1 MTLRVVIADKLG
13 DAGIALLAS
22 SPEIHVVNLAGK
34 SHDELV
40 QALATATALIVRSET
55 KVTAAMIDGAPELK
69 VVARAGIGVDTIDVA
84 AATRR
89 GIAVMNAPGANTVSA
104 AEHAIA
110 LLLSLLRHIPEAAE
124 TMRQGGWDRKRF
136 EGSELR
142 GKTLGVVGLGRIGGY
157 VARVAHAFGMTI
169 VAYDPFV
176 TPQRAAE
183 LQARLVPIERLLE
196 EADIVTLHVALT
208 DETRHILNAPRLAL
222 MKPTAFLVNTARGE
236 LVDEGALVAAVKEK
250 RIAGAAIDVFAEEPL
265 PKESPLRG
273 LDRVLLTPHLAAST
287 SEAQRRVAIEICRVG
302 EEPEGLHRAGE
313 VVGRRRDV
321 ATRCHLPS
329 SKLSLSI
336 LTIYATPLLRHP

>member
-1 MTLRVVIADKLG
+1 
-13 DAGIALLAS
+13 LLAS

-208 DETRHILNAPRLAL
+208 DDTRHILNAPRLAL

-287 SEAQRRVAIEICRVG
+287 SEAQRRVAIEICTAV
-302 EEPEGLHRAGE
+302 
-313 VVGRRRDV
+313 RD
-321 ATRCHLPS
+321 A
-329 SKLSLSI
+329 
-336 LTIYATPLLRHP
+336 LLRGDLSPAINLGK

>member
-1 MTLRVVIADKLG
+1 MSIRVVIADKLG

-34 SHDELV
+34 TREELDA
-40 QALATATALIVRSET
+40 ALTTATALIVRSET
-55 KVTAAMIDGAPELK
+55 KVTADMIARAPNLK

-84 AATRR
+84 AATKR

-110 LLLSLLRHIPEAAE
+110 LLLSLLRHIPDAAE
-124 TMRQGGWDRKRF
+124 SMKHGGWDRKRF

-157 VARVAHAFGMTI
+157 VAQLAHAFGMTI
-169 VAYDPFV
+169 IAYDPFV
-176 TPQRAAE
+176 APQRAVE
-183 LQARLVPIERLLE
+183 LQARLLPIEQLLA
-196 EADIVTLHVALT
+196 EADIITLHVALT
-208 DETRHILNAPRLAL
+208 DETRHLLNAQRLKL

-236 LVDEGALVAAVKEK
+236 LVDELALVAAVKEK

-265 PKESPLRG
+265 PKDSPLRG

-287 SEAQRRVAIEICRVG
+287 SEAQKRVAIEICTAVR
-302 EEPEGLHRAGE
+302 EA
-313 VVGRRRDV
+313 
-321 ATRCHLPS
+321 
-329 SKLSLSI
+329 
-336 LTIYATPLLRHP
+336 LLRGDLSTAINLKK

>member
-22 SPEIHVVNLAGK
+22 SPEIHVVNLAGRP
-34 SHDELV
+34 HEELE
-40 QALATATALIVRSET
+40 QALATASALIVRSET
-55 KVTAAMIDGAPELK
+55 RVTAAMIDAAPNLK

-157 VARVAHAFGMTI
+157 VARLAQAFGMTI

-196 EADIVTLHVALT
+196 EADIVTLHVSLT
-208 DETRHILNAPRLAL
+208 DETRHLLNAPRLAL
-222 MKPTAFLVNTARGE
+222 MKTTAFLVNTARGE
-236 LVDEGALVAAVKEK
+236 LVDEAALVAAVKEK

-287 SEAQRRVAIEICRVG
+287 SEAQRRVAIEICTAVR
-302 EEPEGLHRAGE
+302 EA
-313 VVGRRRDV
+313 
-321 ATRCHLPS
+321 
-329 SKLSLSI
+329 
-336 LTIYATPLLRHP
+336 LLRGDLSPAINLQK

>member
-1 MTLRVVIADKLG
+1 MSIRVVIADKLG

-34 SHDELV
+34 SREELEA
-40 QALATATALIVRSET
+40 ALTTAEALIVRSET
-55 KVTAAMIDGAPELK
+55 KVTAEMIAKAPNLK

-84 AATRR
+84 AATKR

-124 TMRQGGWDRKRF
+124 TMKQGGWDRKRF

-157 VARVAHAFGMTI
+157 VAQVAHAFGMTI
-169 VAYDPFV
+169 IAYDPFV
-176 TPQRAAE
+176 APQRAVE
-183 LQARLVPIERLLE
+183 LQARLLPIEQLLA
-196 EADIVTLHVALT
+196 EADIITLHVALT
-208 DETRHILNAPRLAL
+208 DETRHLLNAQRLKL

-236 LVDEGALVAAVKEK
+236 LVDELALVAAVKEK

-265 PKESPLRG
+265 PKDSPLRG
-273 LDRVLLTPHLAAST
+273 LERVLLTPHLAAST
-287 SEAQRRVAIEICRVG
+287 SEAQKRVAIEICTAVR
-302 EEPEGLHRAGE
+302 EA
-313 VVGRRRDV
+313 
-321 ATRCHLPS
+321 
-329 SKLSLSI
+329 
-336 LTIYATPLLRHP
+336 LLRGDLSTAINLKK

>member
-208 DETRHILNAPRLAL
+208 DDTRHILNAPRLAL

-287 SEAQRRVAIEICRVG
+287 SEAQRRVAIEICTAV
-302 EEPEGLHRAGE
+302 
-313 VVGRRRDV
+313 RD
-321 ATRCHLPS
+321 A
-329 SKLSLSI
+329 
-336 LTIYATPLLRHP
+336 LLRGDLSPAINLGK

>member
-1 MTLRVVIADKLG
+1 MSIRVVIADKLG

-22 SPEIHVVNLAGK
+22 SPEIHVVNLAGRPPE
-34 SHDELV
+34 ELA
-40 QALATATALIVRSET
+40 QALTTATALIVRSET
-55 KVTAAMIDGAPELK
+55 RVTAAMIDAAPQLK
-69 VVARAGIGVDTIDVA
+69 VIARAGIGVDTIDVP
-84 AATRR
+84 AATKR

-142 GKTLGVVGLGRIGGY
+142 GKILGVVGLGRIGGY
-157 VARVAHAFGMTI
+157 VARLAQAFGMTI

-176 TPQRAAE
+176 PPQRAAE
-183 LQARLVPIERLLE
+183 LQARMVPIERLLE
-196 EADIVTLHVALT
+196 EADIVTLHVSLT
-208 DETRHILNAPRLAL
+208 DETRHLLNAQRLAL

-236 LVDEGALVAAVKEK
+236 LVDEAALVAAVQEK

-265 PKESPLRG
+265 PKKSPLRG

-287 SEAQRRVAIEICRVG
+287 AEAQRRVAIEICTAVR
-302 EEPEGLHRAGE
+302 EA
-313 VVGRRRDV
+313 
-321 ATRCHLPS
+321 
-329 SKLSLSI
+329 
-336 LTIYATPLLRHP
+336 LLRGDLSPAINLPK

>member
-1 MTLRVVIADKLG
+1 MSIRVVIADKLG

-34 SHDELV
+34 PKEELD

-55 KVTAAMIDGAPELK
+55 RVTAEMIERAPNLK

-157 VARVAHAFGMTI
+157 VAQVAHAFGMSI
-169 VAYDPFV
+169 LAYDPFV
-176 TPQRAAE
+176 PPQRAVE
-183 LQARLVPIERLLE
+183 LQARLLPIEQLLQE
-196 EADIVTLHVALT
+196 SDVVTLHVALT
-208 DETRHILNAPRLAL
+208 DETRHLLNAQRLKL
-222 MKPTAFLVNTARGE
+222 MKTTAFLVNTARGE
-236 LVDEGALVAAVKEK
+236 LVDEMALVSAVKEK
-250 RIAGAAIDVFAEEPL
+250 RIAGAAIDVFSEEPL
-265 PKESPLRG
+265 PKDSPLRG

-287 SEAQRRVAIEICRVG
+287 AEAQKRVAIEICTAVR
-302 EEPEGLHRAGE
+302 EA
-313 VVGRRRDV
+313 
-321 ATRCHLPS
+321 
-329 SKLSLSI
+329 
-336 LTIYATPLLRHP
+336 LLRGDLSTAINLKK

>member
-1 MTLRVVIADKLG
+1 MSIRVVIADKLG

-34 SHDELV
+34 SREELEA
-40 QALATATALIVRSET
+40 ALTTAEALIVRSET
-55 KVTAAMIDGAPELK
+55 KVTAEMIAKAPNLK

-84 AATRR
+84 AATKR

-157 VARVAHAFGMTI
+157 VAQVAHAFGMTI
-169 VAYDPFV
+169 IAYDPFV
-176 TPQRAAE
+176 APQRAVE
-183 LQARLVPIERLLE
+183 LQARLLPIEQLLQ
-196 EADIVTLHVALT
+196 EADIITLHVALT
-208 DETRHILNAPRLAL
+208 DETRHLLNAQRIKL

-236 LVDEGALVAAVKEK
+236 LVDEQALVLAVKEK
-250 RIAGAAIDVFAEEPL
+250 RIAGAAVDVFAEEPL
-265 PKESPLRG
+265 PKDSPLRG
-273 LDRVLLTPHLAAST
+273 LERVLLTPHLAAST
-287 SEAQRRVAIEICRVG
+287 SEAQKRVAIEICTAVR
-302 EEPEGLHRAGE
+302 EA
-313 VVGRRRDV
+313 
-321 ATRCHLPS
+321 
-329 SKLSLSI
+329 
-336 LTIYATPLLRHP
+336 LLRGDLSTAINLKR

>member
-1 MTLRVVIADKLG
+1 MSIRVVIADKLG
-13 DAGIALLAS
+13 DAGVALLAS
-22 SPEIHVVNLAGK
+22 SPEIHVINLAGK
-34 SHDELV
+34 PKEELD

-55 KVTAAMIDGAPELK
+55 KVTAEMIERSPNLK
-69 VVARAGIGVDTIDVA
+69 VIARAGIGVDTIDVA
-84 AATRR
+84 AATKR

-124 TMRQGGWDRKRF
+124 TMKQGGWDRKRF

-157 VARVAHAFGMTI
+157 VAQVAHAFGMTI

-176 TPQRAAE
+176 APQRAVE
-183 LQARLVPIERLLE
+183 LQARLLPIEQLLA

-208 DETRHILNAPRLAL
+208 DETRHLLNAQRLKL

-236 LVDEGALVAAVKEK
+236 LVDEQALVSAIREK

-287 SEAQRRVAIEICRVG
+287 AEAQKRVAVEICTAVREAVLRG
-302 EEPEGLHRAGE
+302 DL
-313 VVGRRRDV
+313 
-321 ATRCHLPS
+321 S
-329 SKLSLSI
+329 SAINLKK
-336 LTIYATPLLRHP
+336 

>member
-34 SHDELV
+34 RPEELT
-40 QALATATALIVRSET
+40 QAMTTATALIVRSET
-55 KVTAAMIDGAPELK
+55 RVTAELIDGAPELK
-69 VVARAGIGVDTIDVA
+69 VIARAGIGVDTIDVA

-157 VARVAHAFGMTI
+157 VARLAHAFGMTI

-183 LQARLVPIERLLE
+183 LQAVLVPIERLLE

-208 DETRHILNAPRLAL
+208 DDTRHLLNAARLAL

-236 LVDEGALVAAVKEK
+236 LVDEMALVAAVKEK

-265 PKESPLRG
+265 PKDSPLRG

-287 SEAQRRVAIEICRVG
+287 SEAQRRVAIEICTAVR
-302 EEPEGLHRAGE
+302 EA
-313 VVGRRRDV
+313 
-321 ATRCHLPS
+321 
-329 SKLSLSI
+329 
-336 LTIYATPLLRHP
+336 LLRGDLSPAINLKR

>member
-1 MTLRVVIADKLG
+1 MSIRVVIADKLG

-34 SHDELV
+34 AREELEA
-40 QALATATALIVRSET
+40 ALTTAEALIVRSET
-55 KVTAAMIDGAPELK
+55 KVTAEMIAKAPNLK

-84 AATRR
+84 AATKR

-157 VARVAHAFGMTI
+157 VAQVAHAFGMTI
-169 VAYDPFV
+169 IAYDPFV
-176 TPQRAAE
+176 APQRAVE
-183 LQARLVPIERLLE
+183 HQARLLPIEQLLQ
-196 EADIVTLHVALT
+196 EADIITLHVALT
-208 DETRHILNAPRLAL
+208 DETRHLLNAQRIKL

-236 LVDEGALVAAVKEK
+236 LVDEQALVAAVKEK
-250 RIAGAAIDVFAEEPL
+250 RIGGAAIDVFAEEPL
-265 PKESPLRG
+265 PKDSPLRG
-273 LDRVLLTPHLAAST
+273 LERVLLTPHLAAST
-287 SEAQRRVAIEICRVG
+287 SEAQKRVAIEICTAVR
-302 EEPEGLHRAGE
+302 EA
-313 VVGRRRDV
+313 
-321 ATRCHLPS
+321 
-329 SKLSLSI
+329 
-336 LTIYATPLLRHP
+336 LLRGDLSTAINLKK